1 MDKLLE
7 LLNENSQFTISE
19 LSAMLDRSEEDVK
32 SQIEFYEKEGIIKG
46 YKALINWDKLAGSCV
61 SAIIELKVVPQKE
74 TGFDEIAKRVMRF
87 EEVESVYLMAG
98 GYDLSVMVKG
108 KNIQE
113 ISMFVSKRL
122 STLNNVVSTATHFV
136 LSRYKDG
143 GVILFNDE
151 QEDKRSM
158 VL

>member
-7 LLNENSQFTISE
+7 LLNENSQLTVTE
-19 LSAMLDRSEEDVK
+19 LSAMLNRSGEDIK
-32 SQIEFYEKEGIIKG
+32 HQIELYEEQGIIKG
-46 YKALINWDKLAGSCV
+46 YKALINWDKLDDSCV
-61 SAIIELKVVPQKE
+61 SAIIELKVVPQRE
-74 TGFDEIAKRVMRF
+74 TGFDEIAKRVMHF

-113 ISMFVSKRL
+113 ISMFVSRRL
-122 STLNNVVSTATHFV
+122 STLDNVVSTATHFV

-143 GVILFNDE
+143 GVILFNE
-151 QEDKRSM
+151 EEADKRSM
-158 VL
+158 IL

>member
-7 LLNENSQFTISE
+7 LLNENSQLTISE
-19 LSAMLDRSEEDVK
+19 LSAILNISEEDVRFK
-32 SQIEFYEKEGIIKG
+32 IEYFENEGIIKG
-46 YKALINWDKLAGSCV
+46 YKALINWDKLADSCV
-61 SAIIELKVVPQKE
+61 SAIIELKIIPQNE
-74 TGFDEIAKRVMRF
+74 TGFDEISKRIVQF

-98 GYDLSVMVKG
+98 GYDLSVVVKG
-108 KNIQE
+108 KNIHE

-122 STLNNVVSTATHFV
+122 STLDSVVSTATHFI

-143 GVILFNDE
+143 GVSLIEDDE
-151 QEDKRSM
+151 DGRNL

>member
-1 MDKLLE
+1 MDRLLE

-19 LSAMLDRSEEDVK
+19 LSAMLDRSEEDIE
-32 SQIEFYEKEGIIKG
+32 SQIRLYEKEGIIKG
-46 YKALINWDKLAGSCV
+46 YKALINWDKLDSPCV

-113 ISMFVSKRL
+113 ISMFVSKKL
-122 STLNNVVSTATHFV
+122 STLDNVISTATHFV

-143 GVILFNDE
+143 GVILFSDE

-158 VL
+158 IL

>member
-1 MDKLLE
+1 M
-7 LLNENSQFTISE
+7 
-19 LSAMLDRSEEDVK
+19 
-32 SQIEFYEKEGIIKG
+32 
-46 YKALINWDKLAGSCV
+46 
-61 SAIIELKVVPQKE
+61 PQKE
-74 TGFDEIAKRVMRF
+74 TGFDEIAKRVMCF

>member
-19 LSAMLDRSEEDVK
+19 LSVMLDRSEEDVK

>member
-19 LSAMLDRSEEDVK
+19 LSVMLDRSEEDVK
-32 SQIEFYEKEGIIKG
+32 SQIEFYEKEGIIRG

-74 TGFDEIAKRVMRF
+74 TGFDEIAKRVMCF

-113 ISMFVSKRL
+113 ISKLVKNLHTEVEIETFFKKSVKSVDFCFCK
-122 STLNNVVSTATHFV
+122 
-136 LSRYKDG
+136 
-143 GVILFNDE
+143 
-151 QEDKRSM
+151 
-158 VL
+158 

>member
-7 LLNENSQFTISE
+7 LLNENSQLTISE
-19 LSAMLDRSEEDVK
+19 LSAILNISEEDVRFK
-32 SQIEFYEKEGIIKG
+32 IEYFENEGIIKG
-46 YKALINWDKLAGSCV
+46 YKALINWDKLADSCV
-61 SAIIELKVVPQKE
+61 SAIIELKIIPQKE
-74 TGFDEIAKRVMRF
+74 TGFDEISKRIVQF

-98 GYDLSVMVKG
+98 GYDLSVVVKG
-108 KNIQE
+108 KNIHE

-122 STLNNVVSTATHFV
+122 STLDSVVSTATHFI

-143 GVILFNDE
+143 GVSLIEDDE
-151 QEDKRSM
+151 DGRNL